1 MRYYYRGMKV
11 KTSIT
16 LSQDLLQAIDQLPD
30 QYHNRSYFLEM
41 AAWTYIGQLRRAE
54 QARRDIEIIN
64 RRADYLNA
72 EVLDAL
78 EYQVPL

>member
-1 MRYYYRGMKV
+1 MKV

-16 LSQDLLQAIDQLPD
+16 LSQDLLQAIDKLPD
-30 QYHNRSYFLEM
+30 QYHNRSHFLEM
-41 AAWTYIGQLRRAE
+41 AAWTYISQLRRAE

-72 EVLDAL
+72 ETLDAL
-78 EYQVPL
+78 EYQVSL